1 MSLFNLFL
9 ITPCA
14 FTHYITNY
22 LTVQEKHHLIGVSKN
37 FKKIFNKSIFHP
49 LINLYTQS
57 SQGHTY
63 HEFKY
68 ISCFQFTQKIQ
79 ELGIHSSFDDIIFIC
94 DTSGSMK
101 RNSKRNSMIH
111 FIEQIVVKLNK
122 EGSSKNVGL
131 ISFNRKSEW
140 VYQLTPVSEF
150 PYPVEDHLL
159 DSSGVTNFDSWI
171 NLIKNIDKSSILI
184 LVSDMVTNIR
194 NKNKY
199 IPILKKHFFYQ
210 IILPPGNNYTAKSLN
225 HISNGYG
232 KFFLSSNNGS
242 IPEKIIN
249 EMFSLL
255 IDPQPQII
263 CYQSHSRFHPINNF
277 ECPLSSSSFLV
288 EDDQQLQQLKELP
301 INIIFN
307 GQKIEQWD
315 SQQSRFITKNEK
327 CPWDI
332 FKMALIKK
340 MSHLNYFRQKLLK
353 KEYTHYSELEEIAL
367 EINSL
372 DINNHL
378 ECYDSLKD
386 IFNRRPLSSIRG
398 SYLYLPNSEQQNSIS
413 TGLLID
419 LNILVSKT
427 LNSLEEPDH
436 DYSTNLLLKLQD
448 MCQQLVYQRIKRIK
462 NDSLIFNHK
471 YQQLYLSLKRILSQ
485 EIKSILKLSLSETL
499 SFNNNYSGLEINQK
513 EFLGD
518 LEGDQLG
525 ILVYL
530 YCCLHN
536 SDLFNF
542 HLDGDLAE
550 YIPNLRDNLIVNQ
563 KNIKNI

>member
-1 MSLFNLFL
+1 MSFFNLFL

-14 FTHYITNY
+14 YTHYITNY
-22 LTVQEKHHLIGVSKN
+22 VTVQEKHHLVCLSKQ
-37 FKKIFNKSIFHP
+37 FRKIFNKSIFHP

-57 SQGHTY
+57 PQAHTY
-63 HEFKY
+63 HQFKY
-68 ISCFQFTQKIQ
+68 ISCFQFTPKIQ
-79 ELGIHSSFDDIIFIC
+79 DLGNHNSFDDIIFIC

-122 EGSSKNVGL
+122 EGSSKNIGL

-140 VYQLTPVSEF
+140 VYQLTPVSQF
-150 PYPVEDHLL
+150 PYPVGDHLL

-171 NLIKNIDKSSILI
+171 SLIKNIDKSSILI
-184 LVSDMVTNIR
+184 LVSDMETNIR

-232 KFFLSSNNGS
+232 KFFLSSNNGV
-242 IPEKIIN
+242 IPDKIIN

-255 IDPQPQII
+255 INPQPQII
-263 CYQSHSRFHPINNF
+263 CYQSHSRFHPINKF

-288 EDDQQLQQLKELP
+288 ENDEQLQQLKELP

-332 FKMALIKK
+332 FKTALIKK
-340 MSHLNYFRQKLLK
+340 MSHLNYFRQQLLK

-378 ECYDSLKD
+378 ECYDTLRD
-386 IFNRRPLSSIRG
+386 IFNRRPLCSIRG
-398 SYLYLPNSEQQNSIS
+398 SFLYLPNSEQQNSIS

-427 LNSLEEPDH
+427 LNSLEEPNREF
-436 DYSTNLLLKLQD
+436 SLSLLIKLQD
-448 MCQQLVYQRIKRIK
+448 MCHQLIYQRIKRIK
-462 NDSLIFNHK
+462 NDSHTFNNK
-471 YQQLYLSLKRILSQ
+471 YQQLYLSLKNILSQ
-485 EIKSILKLSLSETL
+485 EIKSILKLPILQTL
-499 SFNNNYSGLEINQK
+499 TFNNEYNGLDIEQK
-513 EFLGD
+513 EFLGN
-518 LEGDQLG
+518 LEGNQLET
-525 ILVYL
+525 LVYL

-536 SDLFNF
+536 SDLYNF
-542 HLDGDLAE
+542 HLDGELAE
-550 YIPNLRDNLIVNQ
+550 YIPNLSDNLIVNQ
-563 KNIKNI
+563 KNIKNV